1 MMLILFTEYPM
12 LFEARDFNMDT
23 FTMEL
28 NLYLDTILAV
38 VYKYGGSRP
47 IFFSSFSPELCILL
61 ATKQQIYPVLFLTES
76 GYIPTRDI
84 RAISFQ
90 EAVRFAKKWNLE
102 GVVVRSQPLVAS
114 LMLVGLV
121 RSSGLV
127 CASWGDLNNDPQC
140 AKVRNPPLAFITS
153 FVAIDI
159 SPSSPS
165 VAKYVTNLPH
175 IDTSRC

>member
-1 MMLILFTEYPM
+1 MLILFTEYPM

-61 ATKQQIYPVLFLTES
+61 ATKQQLYPVLFLTES
-76 GYIPTRDI
+76 GYIPTRDT

-114 LMLVGLV
+114 PMLVGLV
-121 RSSGLV
+121 KSSGLI